1 MKKLFLLLL
10 PFILFAITPKKELT
24 ATSGIK
30 DIALC
35 KDTIIAGSE
44 DGKVTIYNLQ
54 SFQVTKTFQLPKIK
68 DFMGDLIDAPIGS
81 VDCLNKSYLVVSDSG
96 IGGYGDVWLIK
107 ENNLTKVFSA
117 KDKLSIIKAKFIN
130 ENKILLGLLSN
141 EAYLFDLTKKKF
153 LYKKQLTPSKF
164 SDFTLNQK
172 RDKAVFVSESGKAD
186 LISTQDGKLLQSID
200 MNLDMIFQ
208 VAFYKHYIATA
219 SKDRSAT
226 IYNITNQ
233 KKRKITSH
241 FFVYNVALNDKYI
254 ALMMDEKNN
263 ITIFDLDS
271 LEKKYTLKGHSKMI
285 SKLIFFDKNRLISAG
300 KDGKIY
306 FWELP

>member
-1 MKKLFLLLL
+1 MKKLFLLFLPLL
-10 PFILFAITPKKELT
+10 LFAISPIKEIT

-35 KDTIIAGSE
+35 QNKIIAGSE
-44 DGKVTIYNLQ
+44 DGKVTIYNL
-54 SFQVTKTFQLPKIK
+54 KTLQIIKSFQLPKIK

-96 IGGYGDVWLIK
+96 IGGYGNVWIIK
-107 ENNLTKVFSA
+107 DNNLTKIFSA
-117 KDKLSIIKAKFIN
+117 KDKLSVIKAQFISN
-130 ENKILLGLLSN
+130 DKILLGLLSN
-141 EAYLFDLTKKKF
+141 EAYLFDLNKKKF

-164 SDFTLNQK
+164 SDFALNK
-172 RDKAVFVSESGKAD
+172 ERDKAVFVSESGKAD
-186 LISTQDGKLLQSID
+186 LMNTYNGKLLQSID

-208 VAFYKHYIATA
+208 VAFYKNYIATA

-226 IYNITNQ
+226 IYNIANN
-233 KKRKITSH
+233 KKQKITSN

-263 ITIFDLDS
+263 ITIFDLNS
-271 LEKKYTLKGHSKMI
+271 LEKKYTLKGHNKMI
-285 SKLIFFDKNRLISAG
+285 SKLLFFNNNTLISAG
-300 KDGKIY
+300 RDGKIY
-306 FWELP
+306 FWKLP